1 MSRIE
6 VIKVDPL
13 DLPADIVWQI
23 SGKQHISLKEFCLY
37 VHEKEN
43 KMYVNKSIPEKDIK
57 KFVKIVASPSRY
69 INDDD
74 TETGKLMEYVYRK
87 YGKSAYISL
96 FDYNQCQI
104 EQQDEQRAQEQLQE
118 VLPLIEEMAMNEH
131 PIINYDEHLIY
142 EISKK
147 GMDCKTK
154 TPKNKVN
161 YGDIYI
167 FYLGYLVG
175 LGKINSDD
183 YSLDTSENVFDYY
196 YKIAEMLEH
205 IDIREMPRIYG
216 YLKEMYFS

>member
-23 SGKQHISLKEFCLY
+23 SGTQHIALRDFYLY
-37 VHEKEN
+37 VQKKEN
-43 KMYVNKSIPEKDIK
+43 KMYVNKSVPEKDIK
-57 KFVKIVASPSRY
+57 KFIKIATSPERY

-74 TETGKLMEYVYRK
+74 TQTGKLMEYVYKK
-87 YGKSAYISL
+87 YGRSAYISL
-96 FDYNQCQI
+96 FDYKQYQI
-104 EQQDEQRAQEQLQE
+104 EQQDEQRAREKIQE
-118 VLPLIEEMAMNEH
+118 VLPLIEEIATSEN
-131 PIINYDEHLIY
+131 PIVNYDECLIY
-142 EISKK
+142 EVSNK
-147 GMDCKTK
+147 GSECKTK
-154 TPKNKVN
+154 TSKNKVD
-161 YGDIYI
+161 YGYIYV

-175 LGKINSDD
+175 LGKVNSDD

-196 YKIAEMLEH
+196 YKISEMLEH